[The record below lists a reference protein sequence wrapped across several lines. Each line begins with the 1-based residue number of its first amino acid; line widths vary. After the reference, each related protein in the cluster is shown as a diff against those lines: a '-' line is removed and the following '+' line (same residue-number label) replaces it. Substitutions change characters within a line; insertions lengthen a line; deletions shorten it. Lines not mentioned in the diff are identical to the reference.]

1 MSYTRP
7 MPQSQRPQLRLIEVH
22 PNGQRQVM
30 IDTSHGITL
39 ARLLRDVQTRAGKTI
54 SAATAEKLQECI
66 TALETAGGGLTD
78 AVELLA
84 GLLEAADGGD
94 DEEEETDT
102 TRSTGLPRREIE
114 RARAQGLV
122 IEEIPL

>member
-1 MSYTRP
+1 MDR
-7 MPQSQRPQLRLIEVH
+7 
-22 PNGQRQVM
+22 
-30 IDTSHGITL
+30 ITL
-39 ARLLRDVQTRAGKTI
+39 GRLLRDVQARAGTRAGKTI
-54 SAATAEKLQECI
+54 STATAEKLQACI
-66 TALETAGGGLTD
+66 TALETADGGLTD
-78 AVELLA
+78 AVELLTD
-84 GLLEAADGGD
+84 LLETADGGD